1 MSFSKKILKEKNKTQ
16 TTKSNTI
23 NKSNNIFIFII
34 GIILFLILLYY
45 LTYLY
50 YENINKKNISK
61 FEDTTTT
68 TTMMNCIKEPE
79 PPKPTKSVE
88 ELSKEAEKA
97 AYGAA
102 GPPNKTKGNTCSLP
116 YDIPSVCINY
126 EACCSSISQTNK
138 CFCEH
143 PSVLSCKSTYD
154 NCINNANTTDFT
166 DKSKELADKCNSDR
180 EECCVSHNK
189 IPIDSNNFN
198 SPTNQSQLDNILCN
212 VRSIKNIETKCL
224 ELCQTNKDCTAYST
238 SPYTCILFSKVTPYI
253 PKKDSDGKPSENTS
267 ISFYIKK

>member
-16 TTKSNTI
+16 ITKSNTI

-34 GIILFLILLYY
+34 GIILLLILLYY

-50 YENINKKNISK
+50 YEYINKKNISK
-61 FEDTTTT
+61 FEDTTTTT

-79 PPKPTKSVE
+79 PPKPTKSPE
-88 ELSKEAEKA
+88 EINKEAEKA

-102 GPPNKTKGNTCSLP
+102 GPPNNTKGNTCSLP
-116 YDIPSVCINY
+116 YDIPSVCMNY
-126 EACCSSISQTNK
+126 EACCYSTTGSNK

-154 NCINNANTTDFT
+154 TCISNANT
-166 DKSKELADKCNSDR
+166 KELTDKCNSDIQ
-180 EECCVSHNK
+180 ECCISHNK

-198 SPTNQSQLDNILCN
+198 PPTNQSQVDNIICN
-212 VRSIKNIETKCL
+212 ARTIKNIETKCL
-224 ELCQTNKDCTAYST
+224 ELCQTNKDCAAYST
-238 SPYTCILFSKVTPYI
+238 SPYTCILFNTVSPYL
-253 PKKDSDGKPSENTS
+253 PKTDSEGKPSENTS